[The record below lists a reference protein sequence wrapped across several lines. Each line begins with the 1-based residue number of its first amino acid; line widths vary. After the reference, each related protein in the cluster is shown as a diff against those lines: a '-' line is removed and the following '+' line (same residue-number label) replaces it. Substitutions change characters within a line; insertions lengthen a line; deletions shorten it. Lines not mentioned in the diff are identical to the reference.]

1 MPFVT
6 FTVRR
11 GLSAADKSGLS
22 EAMLEAQVAAG
33 YHRADR
39 FHRFLE
45 VDRDDLLVDPRF
57 PDYATDR
64 TDRFMVVEVI
74 ISSGR
79 PTGTAATIAD
89 EAVRLFGERLHF
101 LRTSY
106 SPSTR
111 WSRTSRAFL
120 LRRSGEIRRGCLSR
134 DIGNLRTAALRQKR
148 PLGKGPA
155 TGPSFLRSLQGQRL
169 LAEIAPGLRGSASY
183 WSRTKRKLAASCS
196 GVKGLPN
203 RFTPGSS
210 TAPQRWL
217 CIRSC
222 TAP

>member
-1 MPFVT
+1 MKRFGSAAWNGGLREGKDRSRPRAAHWKPEKPGTNPEELPEAAHAACFKACAHSAHQQQSVHPKPWRLEMPFVT

-11 GLSAADKSGLS
+11 GLSAADKSRLS

-64 TDRFMVVEVI
+64 TDRFMVVEVV

-89 EAVRLFGERLHF
+89 EAVRLFGERLHLAPQDILF
-101 LRTSY
+101 VFHEVE
-106 SPSTR
+106 PSLPR
-111 WSRTSRAFL
+111 FPL
-120 LRRSGEIRRGCLSR
+120 LRRSGE
-134 DIGNLRTAALRQKR
+134 R
-148 PLGKGPA
+148 PH
-155 TGPSFLRSLQGQRL
+155 
-169 LAEIAPGLRGSASY
+169 
-183 WSRTKRKLAASCS
+183 
-196 GVKGLPN
+196 
-203 RFTPGSS
+203 
-210 TAPQRWL
+210 
-217 CIRSC
+217 
-222 TAP
+222 